1 MQAIETKLIPAT
13 NTKPTRIRAR
23 CERGNII
30 VSADALSG
38 DQANGSESTHV
49 AAAQKLVDRF
59 VAEDSKQYGSDPKT
73 NPWSAPRIVGGTK
86 AGYAHV
92 FAW

>member
-13 NTKPTRIRAR
+13 NTKPTRIKAR
-23 CERGNII
+23 CERGSII

-49 AAAQKLVDRF
+49 KAADLLVRRF
-59 VAEDSKQYGSDPKT
+59 AEEDLKEYGTPINK
-73 NPWSAPRIVGGTK
+73 NPWMFRRVVGGTK
-86 AGYAHV
+86 EGYAHV
-92 FAW
+92 FIE